1 LARFPG
7 LQISMEA
14 SMKTLLAQALAMAGL
29 VIGAQ
34 AFAQVN
40 LYEHDYFRGAV
51 VVVKRPAGNLE
62 RYNFNNRASS
72 AIISGEAWELCDQPG
87 FSGRC
92 VVLQP
97 GTYESL
103 EEMNDSVT
111 SMRPLGARSGPV
123 AGGPAADPQGPR
135 GPEFAAPSHSPGLT
149 LYEYPNFSGASLFVE
164 RPRRR
169 FERADFDSIASSAIV
184 SGAAWEVCDGE
195 EYSGRCVILKPGRFA
210 SLDRTGMNNRIS
222 SARPAGPR

>member
-1 LARFPG
+1 
-7 LQISMEA
+7 
-14 SMKTLLAQALAMAGL
+14 MKTLLAQALAMAGL
-29 VIGAQ
+29 AIGTQ
-34 AFAQVN
+34 AFGQVN

-51 VVVKRPAGNLE
+51 VTVKRPAGNLE
-62 RYNFNNRASS
+62 PYNFNDRASS
-72 AIISGEAWELCDQPG
+72 AIINGEAWELCDQPG

-97 GTYESL
+97 GLYESL
-103 EEMNDSVT
+103 EEMNDSVM
-111 SMRPLGARSGPV
+111 SMRPLGAHSGPV
-123 AGGPAADPQGPR
+123 AAAPAPDPQGPR

-169 FERADFDSIASSAIV
+169 IERAGFDNIASSAIV
-184 SGAAWEVCDGE
+184 SGVPWEVCDGE
-195 EYSGRCVILKPGRFA
+195 EFSGRCVILKPGRFE